1 MTSPGP
7 WSWGAG
13 AGKWVLCDANDK
25 RMISFSEWSIESGDM
40 SLIAVA
46 PELLAMLRAL
56 EWGKDTGGRDSDH
69 SFCPW
74 CCNTGREDHEPDCR
88 LARLLGRV
96 K

>member
-25 RMISFSEWSIESGDM
+25 RMISFHEWSIEPGDM
-40 SLIAVA
+40 SLIAAA
-46 PELLAMLRAL
+46 PELAEMLSELQFGSGNGDSCSYCSRR
-56 EWGKDTGGRDSDH
+56 ERDGH
-69 SFCPW
+69 TP
-74 CCNTGREDHEPDCR
+74 ECR
-88 LARLLGRV
+88 LGRLLGRV